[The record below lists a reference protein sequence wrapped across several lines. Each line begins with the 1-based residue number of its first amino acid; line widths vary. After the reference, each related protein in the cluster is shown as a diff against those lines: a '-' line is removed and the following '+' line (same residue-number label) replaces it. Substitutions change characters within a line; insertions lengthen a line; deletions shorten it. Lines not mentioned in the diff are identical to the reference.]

1 METVTQT
8 DTFIKKTGKTKR
20 PKLVVVFGFNS
31 LTSHKAFLY
40 NILSGVKLVY
50 EVQLIL
56 QIELSTI
63 K

>member
-8 DTFIKKTGKTKR
+8 DTKR

-31 LTSHKAFLY
+31 LTSHRAFLY
-40 NILSGVKLVY
+40 NILPGVKLVY